1 MGTSSL
7 DFNNE
12 INFSENEFII
22 GYHIFRQQKNEI
34 TKKPEAAFQCG
45 FSLGVRLMMES
56 MSISID

>member
-34 TKKPEAAFQCG
+34 TKKPE
-45 FSLGVRLMMES
+45 SLATIGLLLC
-56 MSISID
+56 